1 MELLTEERGWPETGR
16 ARRAAVSSFGMS
28 GTNAHVILEE
38 TPQETSQHTGDEDG
52 ARSGTGVLPWVVS
65 GHTPEA
71 VRAQAARL
79 ADRVRETTDT
89 DMAGVAATLATSRA
103 LFEHRAVVIG
113 SDRQELLDGLE
124 KIERD
129 IPGAGVVSGV
139 ADADGSGV
147 AFVFPGQGAQWVG
160 MGRELYAS
168 SGVFAARFDEC
179 AAALGPFVD
188 WSLRDVL
195 CGAVG
200 AVSLERVDVV
210 QPVSWAVMVSLAA
223 VWESLGVRAGA
234 VVGHSQG
241 EIAAAVVSG
250 ALSLGDGAR
259 VVAVRSAVI
268 GEELAGLGGM
278 VSVAAPVERV
288 REWCGALGEGVSV
301 AAVNGPASVVVS
313 GEPAVLDR
321 LVAGCEAR
329 GVRVRRVAVDYASHS
344 AQVERVAERLEREL
358 AGVVPRAGRV
368 PMFSTVEAAWVE
380 GGRLDAGYWVRNLRR
395 RVRFEEAVRGLL
407 GEGFGFFVECS
418 AHPVLAA
425 AMEDTLTAAGSPDAV
440 VAGTLRRNEGGPER
454 LLASAA
460 EVFVRGAAVDWSAL
474 TGTPDTPVDL
484 PTYAFQ
490 RRRYWLEAP
499 APHAAATPG
508 TDPVDVRFWDAVE
521 QEDLGALAATLDV
534 EDTAD
539 RDSLGTVLSLLS
551 PWRRERR
558 RKTAVDSCRHQ
569 FVWRPATEPSR
580 ARLSGTWLVVAPE
593 EPTAEDAR
601 LAGRLRD
608 GIEAGG
614 ARAVVLA
621 VSEADAD
628 DERLGH
634 RIAGA
639 LERSGLTDGPLAG
652 ALYLVTARPGSPER
666 ETAPALSLPR
676 VLHTRSP
683 GAALWYVTAD
693 AVSVRRADRVQ
704 DPTRAAVLARVR
716 TGNGQDPHGRS
727 GTIDLPGAVDDRTLR
742 RLCGVLS
749 GRHADGSEIALRT
762 SGVFARRLVRH
773 PTGDRA
779 AAAAAT
785 RWRGGTVLIATG
797 GAMPD
802 PRIVHWA
809 AGAGAGRVVIAGRG
823 LGTRGEE
830 TAPLLDDLRTRDLP
844 VEQIAARSADLGEP
858 DAVARLIAETDSPEH
873 PLRAVVY
880 VAADGA
886 ADPETARRE
895 ASRLHEGTRHLRLD
909 DFVVVSSAE
918 GALGRPGHTAEAVTH
933 TYLSALVRQRAADGL
948 PALSLGWTPATR
960 SASLPEDVQ
969 LRAVCQAVAEHRPG
983 AHLLIGDF
991 GGQADDTGALFT
1003 EPAGGAETDPR
1014 TDEEADTPDGAP
1026 WRRRLHGQSEA
1037 EQGRLLRRLVRE
1049 QVATVLKFDSAD
1061 EVEATHRFQ
1070 DVGMDSARA
1079 LELRNRIGAAT
1090 GLRLPATVVFD
1101 HATAAA
1107 LADHLRTEL
1116 VGGAAGER
1124 TQASPQ
1130 TPSAPEPLAI
1140 VGMGCRYPG
1149 DVRSAE
1155 DLWRLVAEGRDVIG
1169 AFPADRGW
1177 DLETLFDDDPGRTGT
1192 SYTRQGGFLRDAAE
1206 FDAAFFGISAD
1217 EALAMDPQQRLMLET
1232 SWEALER
1239 AGIDPHSLK
1248 NTPTG
1253 VFTGAM
1259 AQDYAPRHS
1268 ALPEELEGRILAGNA
1283 ASVVSGRVAYTL
1295 GLEGPAVTVD
1305 TACSSSLVA
1314 LHLAAQALRAGECSL
1329 ALAGGVTVMASPLG
1343 FVEFSRQR
1351 GLAPDGRCKA
1361 FSADADGTGWAEGAG
1376 VVVLER
1382 LSDAR
1387 RNGHPVLAVLRGS
1400 ATNQDGASNG
1410 LTAPNGIAQERV
1422 IRQALANAGLTGA
1435 DVDAVEAHGTG
1446 TTLGDP
1452 IEAHALLATY
1462 GRDRAGDRPLWL
1474 GSLKSNIGHAQA
1486 ASGIGG
1492 VIKTVMA
1499 LRHAVLPRTLHAE
1512 EPSPHVDWSAG
1523 AVELLTEPRTWPAP
1537 GRRPRRAAVS
1547 SFGMSGTNAHVI
1559 LEETTED
1566 APDTAL
1572 PRTPAET
1579 PGLAAAGDDSQG
1591 APLTPPLLLSAKSPA
1606 ALRAQAASL
1615 WNHLD
1620 ARPSPAARDLAYSL
1634 AVTRAALVHRATL
1647 SAESP
1652 EEIRAALAAVAAGE
1666 TSPSVAYGVAD
1677 GERGTAFLFTG
1688 QGSRHPGMG
1697 RRLYAAYPSFAEALD
1712 TVCAHFDP
1720 YTDTPLRDVLFAGP
1734 DSARARLLDRTEYT
1748 QPALFAFEI
1757 AMFRLLESWGVTPD
1771 FLLGHSIGELAAA
1784 QVAGVFSLADACA
1797 LVAARGRL
1805 MQELPQGGAMVAVQ
1819 ATEDEIESLV
1829 ADRRDRVAVAAVNGP
1844 RSVVVSGDEDAV
1856 LDIAAHWAAR
1866 DRKTKRLPVGHA
1878 FHSPHMD
1885 GMLTPFRELA
1895 RTLTYHAPRIPL
1907 VSNVTGRVATA
1918 EEITTAEYW
1927 VRHVREAV
1935 RFRDGVRELS
1945 ALGVNTFVEVGPG
1958 GALAAMAEDCLDERQ
1973 DDERRDQ
1980 QEQPPAR
1987 TEPTAVATAAAHRA
2001 GRPEDGAVLEA
2012 LATLHLH
2019 GVEPDWRAV
2028 FAGSGA
2034 RAVDLPTYAFQRQ
2047 RYWLDSSRPAA
2058 APPATAPA
2066 SGEHRPGDG
2075 MRYVERWRRWTTPGL
2090 PVLRGHWIVAL
2101 PAGRDGTA
2109 LAHTCLTGLR
2119 RRGAQV
2125 HPLLIDPGTEDRST
2139 VARRLRR
2146 ITAAVESGGGTVS
2159 GVLAVPAALAPADTG
2174 TGPDTGPTWTS
2185 AGPPSALAMTLALVQ
2200 ALGDTGV
2207 EAPAWCLTRG
2217 AVSAAKDRDDRA
2229 VSLDQAAVWGLG
2241 RVVAVEHPE
2250 RWGGL
2255 VDLPADTGPD
2265 AWGTQEDTDRL
2276 CSVLADPEGEDQIA
2290 LRPGGAFVRRLVRTA
2305 HDRLPAPAGSGD
2317 TGSWRPKGTVLVT
2330 GGTGAL
2336 GAHAA
2341 RWLAAAG
2348 AEHLVLAGRRG
2359 EQAPGARRLRQE
2371 LEAAG
2376 AAVTIV
2382 ACDLADRPAV
2392 AHLLATLPDG
2402 PPLTAI
2408 VHTAGVVD
2416 DGVVDAL
2423 DPERLTT
2430 VLRPKANAA
2439 VHLHELTRDRDLE
2452 AFVLYSSVAGAVGNQ
2467 GQANYAAANAVL
2479 DALAQR
2485 RRAHGLAAT
2494 SISWGPWA
2502 GAGMAEGD
2510 IADGL
2515 ARRGVTAMPAPT
2527 ALAAFAAAAD
2537 SADAGFLY
2545 ADIDWDRF
2553 LEREAAE
2560 WRQPLFDEVSSAR
2573 TAGPKTA
2580 APADAAA
2587 ADEAASTLRRRL
2599 VAVPAAER
2607 ERLLLD
2613 LVRKE
2618 TAAAL
2623 GRHGLDQVRP
2633 SGGFIDLGVDSLTAV
2648 RLRNRLRA
2656 ATGLSLPTTLLFDH
2670 PTPLALA
2677 RHLGAALDA
2686 GRAPG
2691 TENTAAPTADSLLAQ
2706 VGDLEHV
2713 LAAAP
2718 PEPKVRE
2725 QIVERL
2731 QVLIAQWRP
2740 DAPHPAAAHE
2750 GTDLDDASDE
2760 ELFGLIGEE
2769 FGIS

>member
-1 MELLTEERGWPETGR
+1 M
-16 ARRAAVSSFGMS
+16 
-28 GTNAHVILEE
+28 
-38 TPQETSQHTGDEDG
+38 
-52 ARSGTGVLPWVVS
+52 
-65 GHTPEA
+65 
-71 VRAQAARL
+71 
-79 ADRVRETTDT
+79 
-89 DMAGVAATLATSRA
+89 
-103 LFEHRAVVIG
+103 
-113 SDRQELLDGLE
+113 
-124 KIERD
+124 
-129 IPGAGVVSGV
+129 
-139 ADADGSGV
+139 
-147 AFVFPGQGAQWVG
+147 
-160 MGRELYAS
+160 
-168 SGVFAARFDEC
+168 
-179 AAALGPFVD
+179 
-188 WSLRDVL
+188 
-195 CGAVG
+195 
-200 AVSLERVDVV
+200 
-210 QPVSWAVMVSLAA
+210 
-223 VWESLGVRAGA
+223 
-234 VVGHSQG
+234 
-241 EIAAAVVSG
+241 
-250 ALSLGDGAR
+250 
-259 VVAVRSAVI
+259 
-268 GEELAGLGGM
+268 
-278 VSVAAPVERV
+278 
-288 REWCGALGEGVSV
+288 
-301 AAVNGPASVVVS
+301 
-313 GEPAVLDR
+313 
-321 LVAGCEAR
+321 
-329 GVRVRRVAVDYASHS
+329 
-344 AQVERVAERLEREL
+344 
-358 AGVVPRAGRV
+358 
-368 PMFSTVEAAWVE
+368 
-380 GGRLDAGYWVRNLRR
+380 
-395 RVRFEEAVRGLL
+395 
-407 GEGFGFFVECS
+407 
-418 AHPVLAA
+418 
-425 AMEDTLTAAGSPDAV
+425 
-440 VAGTLRRNEGGPER
+440 
-454 LLASAA
+454 
-460 EVFVRGAAVDWSAL
+460 
-474 TGTPDTPVDL
+474 DL

-499 APHAAATPG
+499 TPHATATPG

-534 EDTAD
+534 EGAAD

-569 FVWRPATEPSR
+569 FVWRPVTEPSR

-593 EPTAEDAR
+593 ERTAGDAR

-608 GIEAGG
+608 GLEAGG

-621 VSEADAD
+621 VSDEDAD
-628 DERLGH
+628 EERLGQ
-634 RIAGA
+634 RIAET
-639 LERSGLTDGPLAG
+639 LEQSGHTDGPLAG
-652 ALYLVTARPGSPER
+652 VLYLVTARPGSPER
-666 ETAPALSLPR
+666 EIAPALSLPGA
-676 VLHTRSP
+676 LHTRFP

-716 TGNGQDPHGRS
+716 TGNGQAPQGRS

-749 GRHADGSEIALRT
+749 GRHADGGEIALRA
-762 SGVFARRLVRH
+762 SGVFVRRLVRY

-802 PRIVHWA
+802 PRIVRWA
-809 AGAGAGRVVIAGRG
+809 AGAGAGRVIIAGRG

-830 TAPLLDDLRTRDLP
+830 TALLLDDLSTRDLP
-844 VEQIAARSADLGEP
+844 VEQIDVRSADLGEP
-858 DAVARLIAETDSPEH
+858 DAVARLIADADSPEH

-886 ADPETARRE
+886 AAPETARQE
-895 ASRLHEGTRHLRLD
+895 ASRLHEDTRHLRLD

-960 SASLPEDVQ
+960 SASLPEDVR
-969 LRAVCQAVAEHRPG
+969 LRAVRQAVAEHRPG

-991 GGQADDTGALFT
+991 GGQADDTGAPFT

-1014 TDEEADTPDGAP
+1014 TDVAADEEADTRDGAP

-1101 HATAAA
+1101 HATPAA

-1116 VGGAAGER
+1116 VGGAADER
-1124 TQASPQ
+1124 TEASPQ

-1155 DLWRLVAEGRDVIG
+1155 DLWRLVAEGRDAIG
-1169 AFPADRGW
+1169 EFPADRGW
-1177 DLETLFDDDPGRTGT
+1177 DLDTLFDDDPGRTGT

-1268 ALPEELEGRILAGNA
+1268 ALPKELEGRILAGNA

-1361 FSADADGTGWAEGAG
+1361 FSAGADGTGWAEGAG

-1422 IRQALANAGLTGA
+1422 IRQALANAGLTGP

-1452 IEAHALLATY
+1452 IEAQALLATY
-1462 GRDRAGDRPLWL
+1462 GQDRAADHPLWL

-1499 LRHAVLPRTLHAE
+1499 LRHAVLPRTLHAGE
-1512 EPSPHVDWSAG
+1512 LSPHVDWSAG

-1559 LEETTED
+1559 LEETTTE

-1572 PRTPAET
+1572 PQTPAET
-1579 PGLAAAGDDSQG
+1579 PGRAAAAHEDGHT
-1591 APLTPPLLLSAKSPA
+1591 APVVPPLLLSAKSPA

-1620 ARPSPAARDLAYSL
+1620 ARPSLATRDIAYSL
-1634 AVTRAALVHRATL
+1634 AVTRAALDHRATL
-1647 SAESP
+1647 SAENP

-1697 RRLYAAYPSFAEALD
+1697 RRLYAAYPAFAEALD
-1712 TVCAHFDP
+1712 TVCAHFDLH
-1720 YTDTPLRDVLFAGP
+1720 TDTPLRDVLFAGP
-1734 DSARARLLDRTEYT
+1734 GSARARLLDRTEYT
-1748 QPALFAFEI
+1748 QPALFAFET

-1784 QVAGVFSLADACA
+1784 HVAGVFSLADACA

-1819 ATEDEIESLV
+1819 ATEDEIGSLV
-1829 ADRRDRVAVAAVNGP
+1829 ADRRDRVAVAAVNGR

-1885 GMLTPFRELA
+1885 GMLAPFRELA
-1895 RTLTYHAPRIPL
+1895 RTLTYRAPRIPL

-1918 EEITTAEYW
+1918 EEITTADYW

-1958 GALAAMAEDCLDERQ
+1958 GALAAMAQDCLDERQ
-1973 DDERRDQ
+1973 DDER
-1980 QEQPPAR
+1980 QEHPAAR
-1987 TEPTAVATAAAHRA
+1987 TEPTAVTTAAAHRA

-2047 RYWLDSSRPAA
+2047 RYWLDGSRPAA
-2058 APPATAPA
+2058 APPATPPA
-2066 SGEHRPGDG
+2066 SAEHRPVDG

-2125 HPLLIDPGTEDRST
+2125 HPLLIEPGTGDRST

-2174 TGPDTGPTWTS
+2174 TGTDTGTTWTS
-2185 AGPPSALAMTLALVQ
+2185 AGPPSALGMTLALVQ

-2207 EAPAWCLTRG
+2207 EAPAWCLTRA
-2217 AVSAAKDRDDRA
+2217 AVSAAKDRDDRT
-2229 VSLDQAAVWGLG
+2229 VDLDQAAVWGLG

-2255 VDLPADTGPD
+2255 VDIPADTGPD

-2276 CSVLADPEGEDQIA
+2276 CSVLADPAGEDQIA
-2290 LRPGGAFVRRLVRTA
+2290 LRPGGALVRRLVRTA

-2317 TGSWRPKGTVLVT
+2317 TGNWRPRGTVLVT

-2341 RWLAAAG
+2341 RWLAEAG

-2359 EQAPGARRLRQE
+2359 ERAPGARRLRQD

-2402 PPLTAI
+2402 PPLTAV

-2423 DPERLTT
+2423 DPERLAT

-2452 AFVLYSSVAGAVGNQ
+2452 AFVLFSSVAGAVGNP

-2515 ARRGVTAMPAPT
+2515 ARRGVTAMPAAT
-2527 ALAAFAAAAD
+2527 ALAAFAAAAG

-2553 LEREAAE
+2553 LEQEGGE

-2573 TAGPKTA
+2573 TGAKTT
-2580 APADAAA
+2580 APADEATADAAA
-2587 ADEAASTLRRRL
+2587 SALRRRL
-2599 VAVPAAER
+2599 VTVPAAER

-2686 GRAPG
+2686 GPATG

-2706 VGDLEHV
+2706 VSGLEHV
-2713 LAAAP
+2713 LASAP

-2740 DAPHPAAAHE
+2740 DASHPVTAHE

>member
-1 MELLTEERGWPETGR
+1 
-16 ARRAAVSSFGMS
+16 
-28 GTNAHVILEE
+28 
-38 TPQETSQHTGDEDG
+38 
-52 ARSGTGVLPWVVS
+52 
-65 GHTPEA
+65 
-71 VRAQAARL
+71 
-79 ADRVRETTDT
+79 
-89 DMAGVAATLATSRA
+89 
-103 LFEHRAVVIG
+103 
-113 SDRQELLDGLE
+113 
-124 KIERD
+124 
-129 IPGAGVVSGV
+129 
-139 ADADGSGV
+139 
-147 AFVFPGQGAQWVG
+147 

-168 SGVFAARFDEC
+168 SSVFAARIDEC

-195 CGAVG
+195 VGAAG

-210 QPVSWAVMVSLAA
+210 QPVSWAVMV
-223 VWESLGVRAGA
+223 
-234 VVGHSQG
+234 
-241 EIAAAVVSG
+241 
-250 ALSLGDGAR
+250 AL
-259 VVAVRSAVI
+259 RSAVI

-288 REWCGALGEGVSV
+288 REWCGSLGEGVSV
-301 AAVNGPASVVVS
+301 AAVNGPSSVVVS
-313 GEPAVLDR
+313 GEPAVLER
-321 LVAGCEAR
+321 LVAVCEAQ
-329 GVRVRRVAVDYASHS
+329 GVRARRVAVDYASHS
-344 AQVERVAERLEREL
+344 AQVERITGRLEREL
-358 AGVVPRAGRV
+358 AGVAPVAGRV
-368 PMFSTVEAAWVE
+368 PMYSTVEAAWVE
-380 GGRLDAGYWVRNLRR
+380 GERLDAGYWVRNLRR
-395 RVRFEEAVRGLL
+395 QVRFEEAVRGLV

-425 AMEDTLTAAGSPDAV
+425 AMEDTLAAAGAPEAV
-440 VAGTLRRNEGGPER
+440 VAGTLRRDEGGPER
-454 LLASAA
+454 FLASAA
-460 EVFVRGAAVDWSAL
+460 EVFVRGAHVDWSAL
-474 TGTPDTPVDL
+474 TGPSGTFEDL

-499 APHAAATPG
+499 AAHTTATPG
-508 TDPVDVRFWDAVE
+508 TDSVDARFWDAVE
-521 QEDLGALAATLDV
+521 QEDPGALAATLDV
-534 EDTAD
+534 EGTAE
-539 RDSLGTVLSLLS
+539 RDSLDTVLSLLS

-558 RKTAVDSCRHQ
+558 TKAAVESCRHQ
-569 FVWRPATEPSR
+569 FVWRPVTEPSR
-580 ARLSGTWLVVAPE
+580 ARLTGTWLLVAPE
-593 EPTAEDAR
+593 ERTAEDER
-601 LAGRLRD
+601 LTVRLRD
-608 GIEAGG
+608 GLAAGG
-614 ARAVVLA
+614 AQAVMLA
-621 VSEADAD
+621 VSEEDAD
-628 DERLGH
+628 EERLGH
-634 RIAGA
+634 RIAEA
-639 LERSGLTDGPLAG
+639 LERSEHTDGPPAG
-652 ALYLVTARPGSPER
+652 ALYLITARPGGAER
-666 ETAPALSLPR
+666 ETGPALSLR
-676 VLHTRSP
+676 RALRTRSP
-683 GAALWYVTAD
+683 GAPLWYVTAG
-693 AVSVRRADRVQ
+693 AVSVRRAERVQ
-704 DPTRAAVLARVR
+704 NPTRAAVLARVR
-716 TGNGQDPHGRS
+716 AGEGQAPHGWS
-727 GTIDLPGAVDDRTLR
+727 GAVDLPGTVDDRTLR
-742 RLCGVLS
+742 RMCGVLS
-749 GRHADGSEIALRT
+749 GRHADGSEIALRP
-762 SGVFARRLVRH
+762 SGVFVRRLERY
-773 PTGDRA
+773 PTGERAQA
-779 AAAAAT
+779 AAAE

-797 GAMPD
+797 GALPD
-802 PRIVHWA
+802 ERIAHWA
-809 AGAGAGRVVIAGRG
+809 AGAGARRVIIAGRG
-823 LGTRGEE
+823 LGARDEE
-830 TAPLLDDLRTRDLP
+830 TARLLDGLGAHL
-844 VEQIAARSADLGEP
+844 EQIDVLSADLGEP
-858 DAVARLIAETDSPEH
+858 GAVARLIAGADSPEH

-880 VAADGA
+880 MATDGTVA
-886 ADPETARRE
+886 PETARRE
-895 ASRLHEGTRHLRLD
+895 AAHLHEHTRDLRLD

-918 GALGRPGHTAEAVTH
+918 GALGRPGHAAEAVTH
-933 TYLSALVRQRAADGL
+933 THLSALARQRAADGL
-948 PALSLGWTPATR
+948 PALSLGWTPAAR
-960 SASLPEDVQ
+960 SASLPPDIQ
-969 LRAVCQAVAEHRPG
+969 LRAVHQAVAAHRPG
-983 AHLLIGDF
+983 THLLIADI
-991 GGQADDTGALFT
+991 GGQAGGALFAQ
-1003 EPAGGAETDPR
+1003 PSDGAPETPR
-1014 TDEEADTPDGAP
+1014 TDVATDGEADIPDGAP
-1026 WRRRLHGQSEA
+1026 WRRRLRGQSEA
-1037 EQGRLLRRLVRE
+1037 EQRRLLRRLVRE

-1061 EVEATHRFQ
+1061 EVDTAHRFQ
-1070 DVGMDSARA
+1070 DVGLDSARA

-1101 HATAAA
+1101 HATPAA

-1116 VGGAAGER
+1116 LGEAAGER
-1124 TQASPQ
+1124 TPAPPR

-1155 DLWRLVAEGRDVIG
+1155 DLWQLVAEGRDVIG
-1169 AFPADRGW
+1169 DFPADRGW
-1177 DLETLFDDDPGRTGT
+1177 DLDTLFDDDPERTGT
-1192 SYTRQGGFLRDAAE
+1192 SYTRKGGFLRDAAE

-1239 AGIDPHSLK
+1239 AGIDPHALK

-1268 ALPEELEGRILAGNA
+1268 ALPQELEGRILAGNA

-1361 FSADADGTGWAEGAG
+1361 FSAGADGTGWAEGAG

-1410 LTAPNGIAQERV
+1410 LTAPNGTAQERV

-1452 IEAHALLATY
+1452 IEAQALLATY
-1462 GRDRAGDRPLWL
+1462 GQDRAGDRPLWL

-1499 LRHAVLPRTLHAE
+1499 LRHAVLPRTLHAD
-1512 EPSPHVDWSAG
+1512 EPTPHVDWSAG
-1523 AVELLTEPRTWPAP
+1523 AVELLTEPRTWPAT

-1559 LEETTED
+1559 LEETPED

-1572 PRTPAET
+1572 PPTPAAA
-1579 PGLAAAGDDSQG
+1579 PGQPVAAGGESQA
-1591 APLTPPLLLSAKSPA
+1591 APAAPPWLLSAKSPA

-1620 ARPSPAARDLAYSL
+1620 ARPSLGARDIAHSL
-1634 AVTRAALVHRATL
+1634 AVTRAALDHRAML
-1647 SAESP
+1647 SAEDP
-1652 EEIRAALAAVAAGE
+1652 EEMRAALAALAAGE
-1666 TSPSVAYGVAD
+1666 ASPAVAYGVAD
-1677 GERGTAFLFTG
+1677 GERRTAFLFTG

-1697 RRLYAAYPSFAEALD
+1697 RRLYEAYPPFAEALD
-1712 TVCAHFDP
+1712 AVCAHFDP
-1720 YTDTPLRDVLFAGP
+1720 HTDTPLRDVLFAGP
-1734 DSARARLLDRTEYT
+1734 GSAHARLLDRTEYT
-1748 QPALFAFEI
+1748 QPALFAFET

-1771 FLLGHSIGELAAA
+1771 FLLGHSVGELAAA
-1784 QVAGVFSLADACA
+1784 HVAGVLPLDDACA

-1805 MQELPQGGAMVAVQ
+1805 MQELPGGGAMVAVQ
-1819 ATEDEIESLV
+1819 ATEGEAESLI
-1829 ADRRDRVAVAAVNGP
+1829 ADRRDRVAVAAVNGL
-1844 RSVVVSGDEDAV
+1844 RSVVVSGDEDTV

-1885 GMLTPFRELA
+1885 GMLAPFRELA

-1907 VSNVTGRVATA
+1907 VSNVTGRVVTA

-1958 GALAAMAEDCLDERQ
+1958 EALAAMAQDCLDERP
-1973 DDERRDQ
+1973 DR

-1987 TEPTAVATAAAHRA
+1987 TGPTTVVTAAAHRA

-2012 LATLHLH
+2012 LATLHIH

-2034 RAVDLPTYAFQRQ
+2034 RTVDLPTYAFQRQ
-2047 RYWLDSSRPAA
+2047 RYWLDSSRPAT
-2058 APPATAPA
+2058 APPATAPTA
-2066 SGEHRPGDG
+2066 TRDRPVDG
-2075 MRYVERWRRWTTPGL
+2075 LRYAERWRRWTTPAL

-2109 LAHTCLTGLR
+2109 LAHTCLTGLG

-2125 HPLLIDPGTEDRST
+2125 HPLLIEPGTDDRSA

-2146 ITAAVESGGGTVS
+2146 ITDAVESGGGTVS
-2159 GVLAVPAALAPADTG
+2159 GVLAVPAALAAGPGADTG
-2174 TGPDTGPTWTS
+2174 TTWTS
-2185 AGPPSALAMTLALVQ
+2185 AGPPPALAMTLALVQ

-2217 AVSAAKDRDDRA
+2217 AVSTAGTAAEDGDDRTVA
-2229 VSLDQAAVWGLG
+2229 LDQAAVWGLG

-2255 VDLPADTGPD
+2255 LDIPADTGPG

-2276 CSVLADPEGEDQIA
+2276 CSVLADPAGEDQIA

-2305 HDRLPAPAGSGD
+2305 HDRRPEPAGSGD
-2317 TGSWRPKGTVLVT
+2317 AGNWRPKGTVLVT

-2336 GAHAA
+2336 GAHVA

-2348 AEHLVLAGRRG
+2348 AEHLVLASRRG
-2359 EQAPGARRLRQE
+2359 EQAPGARRLRHE

-2376 AAVTIV
+2376 AAVTVV

-2402 PPLTAI
+2402 PPLTAV

-2423 DPERLTT
+2423 DPGRLTT
-2430 VLRPKANAA
+2430 VLRPKADAA
-2439 VHLHELTRDRDLE
+2439 VHLHELTRDRNLE
-2452 AFVLYSSVAGAVGNQ
+2452 AFVLFSSLAGAVGNP

-2485 RRAHGLAAT
+2485 RRAEGLAAT

-2527 ALAAFAAAAD
+2527 ALAAFAAAAG

-2553 LEREAAE
+2553 LAQEAGE
-2560 WRQPLFDEVSSAR
+2560 WHQPLFDEVSSAR
-2573 TAGPKTA
+2573 AAGPKTA
-2580 APADAAA
+2580 PTADAGAADAAA
-2587 ADEAASTLRRRL
+2587 GALRRRL
-2599 VAVPAAER
+2599 ATVPAAER

-2623 GRHGLDQVRP
+2623 GRRGPDEVRP

-2677 RHLGAALDA
+2677 RRLGAALDT
-2686 GRAPG
+2686 GRATG
-2691 TENTAAPTADSLLAQ
+2691 TEDTAAPSAGSPLAQ
-2706 VGDLEHV
+2706 VGALEQV
-2713 LAAAP
+2713 LASAP
-2718 PEPKVRE
+2718 PEPEVRE
-2725 QIVERL
+2725 RIVERL
-2731 QVLIAQWRP
+2731 QALIAQWRP
-2740 DAPHPAAAHE
+2740 EAPAPRSAAAQE
-2750 GTDLDDASDE
+2750 GTDLDTASDE